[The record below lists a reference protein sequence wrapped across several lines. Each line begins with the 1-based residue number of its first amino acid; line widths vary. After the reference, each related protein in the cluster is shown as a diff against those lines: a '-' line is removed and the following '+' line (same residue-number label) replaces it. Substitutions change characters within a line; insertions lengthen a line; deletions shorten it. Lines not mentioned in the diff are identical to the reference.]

1 MKLLIVASFLFY
13 LLPALGQ
20 KELTLEESVLG
31 QYRQFYPEHI
41 FGFAWISNSTDY
53 SYLDGYVNLKKGSLN
68 STEEKTIL
76 TIADV
81 NVALGTQLYYF
92 QNFKWKSGT
101 EFYVGDEQNYYLFN
115 LDTKNGSTIKLDLGA
130 ANADLDVNSGRIAY
144 TVDNNLFMADSK
156 SSHSVTN
163 NTNIEI
169 VSGQAIARSE
179 MGITKGTFWSNS
191 GEYLAFYQKDESNVH
206 DYPLLDIDAYPGALK
221 SIKYPMAGQGSEKA
235 KVGIYN
241 VKKKKVV
248 YISPRTGDESY
259 LTNVSWSKNDEFITI
274 AEVNRDQKHMWL
286 QLYTNTGKFV
296 RTLFE
301 EKSDTWVEPE
311 HAALFLNNE
320 NDIVWVSERD
330 GFNNLYLYNINGEL
344 KQKIT
349 SNKFM
354 MKEVLH
360 QFDDVLY
367 FSATGENPLNTLIY
381 KVDLKGNQELIS
393 KEEGTHTAVFHPSE
407 DVLFN
412 QFSASTIPN
421 VARIISTDG
430 KSIATLKTAKNPYED
445 VKIGSSEVKAIKAK
459 DGTDLYTQL
468 IKPSNFDPS
477 KKYPV
482 LVYVY
487 GGPHAQLITNSWLY
501 GASLWMYWMA
511 EQGYLVFTLDNRGSA
526 ERGVDFEHAVHRQL
540 GTLELEDQMTGVDYL
555 KSLPYVD
562 EKRLAVHGWSFGGFM
577 TGTMM
582 MRTPGVFTTGV
593 AGGPVTDWKYYEVMY
608 GERYMDTPKQNPE
621 GYKKASLLN
630 YAENLKGKLL
640 LIHGAI
646 DNTVVMQHN
655 FALVQA
661 FIQTGKQVD
670 FFPYPMHEHNVS
682 GKDRVHLM
690 EKVLMYVLENNK

>member
-115 LDTKNGSTIKLDLGA
+115 LETKNGSTIKLDPEA
-130 ANADLDVNSGRIAY
+130 AYADLDVNSGRIAY

-156 SSHSVTN
+156 SSRSVTKN
-163 NTNIEI
+163 KNIEI

-487 GGPHAQLITNSWLY
+487 GGPHAQLITNSWLD